1 MQRGKL
7 YHGVLKTSRNNYLE
21 ANVMV
26 EGLEK
31 SILIQGRQNLNRAL
45 HDDMVAI
52 ELLPEE
58 DWSTPS
64 TVVIDKEKQEEEK
77 EGMTLDTLM
86 EDTRGGEL

>member
-1 MQRGKL
+1 
-7 YHGVLKTSRNNYLE
+7 
-21 ANVMV
+21 MV

-64 TVVIDKEKQEEEK
+64 TVVLDKEKQEEEK
-77 EGMTLDTLM
+77 EGMTLDMLK
-86 EDTRGGEL
+86 EDTLGGEMLG